1 MAHLSLPIL
10 YYFPKRPVWSIKLRM
25 SVLTPRQQQM
35 VQLLTHGLTNREIA
49 AKMKIKEDSVKH
61 ELVKAYD
68 AAGMSNRV
76 EMALWWRKHGFNG

>member
-1 MAHLSLPIL
+1 
-10 YYFPKRPVWSIKLRM
+10 M

-68 AAGMSNRV
+68 AIGADNRIGA
-76 EMALWWRKHGFNG
+76 ALWWREHGFCE